1 MDWQFGFV
9 FRHEHADY
17 CPGLVGLRAHLVG
30 HRSRMGDV
38 IVYVAVGDF
47 FSLWWRFG
55 GSPTLAARHCLGSST
70 QLRGDVGDG
79 NDHIQR

>member
-1 MDWQFGFV
+1 
-9 FRHEHADY
+9 
-17 CPGLVGLRAHLVG
+17 
-30 HRSRMGDV
+30 MGDV

-55 GSPTLAARHCLGSST
+55 GSPTQAARHCLGSST